1 MIKVMSVFGTRPEA
15 IKMAPLVKELEKR
28 NNMESVVCVTA
39 QHRQML
45 DQVLEAFRIRPDY
58 DLNIMKHGQTLSDI
72 TTAALQG
79 MEGVIRETK
88 PDIVLVHG
96 DTTTAFAAALAAF
109 YQQVPIGH
117 VEAGLRTYDKYSPFP
132 EEMNRQMVDRM
143 ADLFFAP
150 TEMSRKNLLQENI
163 PGEKIWVTGNTA
175 IDALETTVRIGYF
188 HPEIDWVKEGERLIL
203 LTSHRRENLGEPMEN
218 IFRAVRRVA
227 ENYPTVKVIYPIH
240 MNPIVRRIAGEI
252 LSGCDRI
259 RLIEPLEVFDFHN
272 FIDRSDL
279 VLTDSGG
286 IQEEAPSLGKP
297 VLVLRDTTE
306 RPEGVSA
313 GTLKLVGTR
322 EEDIYRETIRLLTDR
337 EEYEKM
343 SRASNPYGDG
353 HASERIADAIQ
364 AAVAAKADSA
374 A

>member
-203 LTSHRRENLGEPMEN
+203 LTSHRRENLGEPMRH
-218 IFRAVRRVA
+218 IFSSIRR
-227 ENYPTVKVIYPIH
+227 
-240 MNPIVRRIAGEI
+240 
-252 LSGCDRI
+252 S
-259 RLIEPLEVFDFHN
+259 
-272 FIDRSDL
+272 S
-279 VLTDSGG
+279 S
-286 IQEEAPSLGKP
+286 
-297 VLVLRDTTE
+297 
-306 RPEGVSA
+306 
-313 GTLKLVGTR
+313 
-322 EEDIYRETIRLLTDR
+322 
-337 EEYEKM
+337 
-343 SRASNPYGDG
+343 
-353 HASERIADAIQ
+353 
-364 AAVAAKADSA
+364 
-374 A
+374 